1 MQTYAVQTDTVKTA
15 DAVQADAVLRAHRL
29 GKTYRLYASPWDRV
43 IERITGR
50 PRHREHVA
58 LADVDFTVGRG
69 EGFGVIGQNGA
80 GKSTLLKLL
89 AGVLEPTRGEVE
101 VRGTISSILELGAG
115 FHPEFTGR
123 QNIRIN
129 AAMLGLDAR
138 TVDAKGPAIEEFCEL
153 GEFLDRAVK
162 TYSTG
167 MVMRLAFA
175 IATQVDPE
183 VLIVDEALSVGDGY
197 FQKKCS
203 DRILALLEQGTTLLF
218 CSHAMYYVD
227 TFCRQAIWLR
237 DGRIAARGAA
247 VDVIREYEDFLARAS
262 AQRQGAAGEPDHQW
276 PEVAPAGGSP
286 ARLVAVEVLPAEGEL
301 RSGERLAV
309 EVEWTTGDPALA
321 FHVGVGINRSDG
333 VEVITLS
340 TADLG
345 LEPLRGAERYRGRFV
360 VPDLPLV
367 KGDFHIYVFLL
378 DERAVHVYDRRVL
391 ERSLQV
397 REERYRFGLVRVG
410 YRWEAGAAPALPA
423 AAGDARRGT
432 P

>member
-1 MQTYAVQTDTVKTA
+1 VDRPAPDDFA
-15 DAVQADAVLRAHRL
+15 LRARGL
-29 GKTYRLYASPWDRV
+29 GKTYRLYGSPWDRV
-43 IERITGR
+43 LERITGR

-58 LADVDFTVGRG
+58 LAGVDFTVGRG

-80 GKSTLLKLL
+80 GKSTLLKLI
-89 AGVLEPTRGEVE
+89 AGVLEPTHGDVE

-153 GEFLDRAVK
+153 GEFLDRPVK

-227 TFCRQAIWLR
+227 TFCREALWLR
-237 DGRIAARGAA
+237 DGRVAARGAA

-262 AQRQGAAGEPDHQW
+262 ADRQAGVAEERHEW
-276 PEVAPAGGSP
+276 PEVAAAGGPP
-286 ARLVAVEVLPAEGEL
+286 ARLLEVRVGAADGAL
-301 RSGERLAV
+301 RCGDPLAID
-309 EVEWTTGDPALA
+309 VEWTSDDEGLA
-321 FHVGVGINRSDG
+321 FHVGVGINRADE

-340 TADLG
+340 TAELG
-345 LEPLRGAERYRGRFV
+345 LAPFQGRRRYRGRFV
-360 VPDLPLV
+360 IPELPLV
-367 KGDFHIYVFLL
+367 KGDFRVYAFLL
-378 DERAVHVYDRRVL
+378 DERAVHVYDRRIVDRGL
-391 ERSLQV
+391 SV
-397 REERYRFGLVRVG
+397 RADRYRFGLLHVP
-410 YRWEAGAAPALPA
+410 YRWEEVVLVEHEGRRTSSAAH
-423 AAGDARRGT
+423 GSEVGS
-432 P
+432 